1 LDARFDFGVTRN
13 LMELEA
19 FRRKN
24 LWAEIEPEKEDTRDL
39 APGRFEPGGNGKG
52 AAWAAPRVL

>member
-24 LWAEIEPEKEDTRDL
+24 LWADMAPEKEDTRDL
-39 APGRFEPGGNGKG
+39 AQGRFEPERGNGKG
-52 AAWAAPRVL
+52 AA